1 VTWPDDAAFCG
12 LFDLCGAMTAPVLF
26 AQIFA
31 VSVN

>member
-1 VTWPDDAAFCG
+1 MRPFAAF
-12 LFDLCGAMTAPVLF
+12 FDLCGAMTAPVLF